1 MGLNFYMRGINK
13 KKTVVRDKLKNAMNL
28 SVMLN
33 KIAIDLD
40 EI

>member
-1 MGLNFYMRGINK
+1 MRGVSK

-33 KIAIDLD
+33 RIAIDLD
-40 EI
+40 EM